1 MLIAID
7 GACKR
12 NGQETCSSTGVAWIQ
27 TDQGDMLFKSKFEPQ
42 STSQRGEINGLL
54 EALKYAYATRK
65 PDEDIIIVTDSE
77 YLYNTVSLD
86 WVHKWKQSNWIGGQ
100 GTTVKNNDM
109 WNEVCDLLD
118 KINGKSEFVFMQ
130 WTKGHLMSYTPGN
143 VKQALAVDPEG
154 IELFTRIIAVATREC
169 NKDRIINDFM
179 RNRIEHDKSNPP
191 PQVCLDWVV
200 ANTMADCLALFIE
213 GAMDALAY

>member
-1 MLIAID
+1 MLISID

-27 TDQGDMLFKSKFEPQ
+27 TEQGDLLFKSKFEPM

-54 EALKYAYATRK
+54 EALNFANTYAK

-77 YLYNTVSLD
+77 YLYNTVCLD
-86 WVHKWKQSNWIGGQ
+86 WVHKWRANGWVGGQ

-109 WNEVCDLLD
+109 WNVVCELLD
-118 KINGKSEFVFMQ
+118 VLNTPAERVFMQ

-143 VKQALAVDPEG
+143 IKQAMVADSTGV
-154 IELFTRIIAVATREC
+154 ELFTRVSAVANRTCNQSRIIA
-169 NKDRIINDFM
+169 DFK
-179 RNRIEHDKSNPP
+179 RNRTEHGRLNPP
-191 PQVCLDWVV
+191 DDICLEWVI
-200 ANTMADCLALFIE
+200 ANTMADSLATFIE
-213 GAMDALAY
+213 AMMDELIV